1 MAPQYLAPAFARND
15 RRPIPN
21 AEYPNPWVI
30 GIGFWRRLMPQA
42 DLVLLHAPSVYDFRK
57 ESILYGPV
65 SDLVP
70 STPVFEMYPIGLTTI
85 AEYLER
91 HGLRVR
97 IVNLAVRMLGSDRF
111 DPKKMIQKLKPAAFG
126 IDLHWM
132 PHAHGAIE
140 VARLCKVLHPD
151 VPVMFGGF
159 SSTYFHQELIRRP
172 EVDFVLRGDSTEEPV
187 LQLMRHLTTR
197 GSPGVRAEWA
207 GGPDAPPLA
216 EIPNLTWR
224 EPDGTVHVNAL
235 TYSPENLDH
244 VLIDYSYVVKAVARY
259 RDLAS
264 FVPFKGWL
272 GYPITAALSVRG
284 CTHNCKTCGGSATS
298 FAALHNRRR
307 PAYRAPEVLAQDIR
321 NIARFS
327 RGPAFILGDIR
338 QPGQEYA
345 DRFLRA
351 IQGYEGPVIV
361 ELFDPAG
368 REFIQRVA
376 RAMPNWTLEISL
388 ESHSEEVR
396 AAFGRPYKN
405 ADVEDT
411 MRYALEAGVKRL
423 DVFFMI
429 GLPKQDVQS
438 VLDTV
443 DYCEVLMRDLPGT
456 SRSNNGPDRRLFPF
470 ISPLAPFLDPGSPVF
485 ENPERYGYRFFART
499 LEEHR
504 QALVQPSW
512 KYVLNYE
519 TQWMNR
525 DQIVDSTYEAGLRLN
540 RLKAA
545 HGLVD
550 PAQAQRT
557 EARILKARRLIAQV
571 DDIMSIE
578 DAELRARLLRA
589 IKPQVDQ
596 ANLSTVC
603 DKAELTVPMR
613 GLKLNVPRAAGILVE
628 QMVKQFLHR
637 TETLPSKSPA
647 EPAGSDGMSH

>member
-1 MAPQYLAPAFARND
+1 
-15 RRPIPN
+15 
-21 AEYPNPWVI
+21 
-30 GIGFWRRLMPQA
+30 MPQA

-57 ESILYGPV
+57 KSILYGPV

-91 HGLRVR
+91 HGLKAR
-97 IVNLAVRMLGSDRF
+97 IANLAVRMLNSDRF
-111 DPKKMIQKLKPAAFG
+111 DAEQMIQKLRPAAFG

-140 VARLCKVLHPD
+140 VARLCKKHHPD

-159 SSTYFHQELIRRP
+159 SSTYFHEELARRP
-172 EVDFVLRGDSTEEPV
+172 EVDFVVRGDSTEVPV
-187 LQLMRHLTTR
+187 LRLMQHLT
-197 GSPGVRAEWA
+197 GQPK
-207 GGPDAPPLA
+207 APPLA
-216 EIPNLTWR
+216 EVPNLTWQ
-224 EPDGTVHVNAL
+224 DSAGTVRVNEL
-235 TYSPENLDH
+235 TYSPDSLDH

-284 CTHNCKTCGGSATS
+284 CTHNCRTCGGSAAT
-298 FAALHNRRR
+298 FAALHNRRQ
-307 PAYRAPEVLAQDIR
+307 PAYRAPEDLAQDIR

-327 RGPAFILGDIR
+327 KGPVFILGDIR
-338 QPGQEYA
+338 QPGEEYA

-351 IQGYEGPVIV
+351 IHGYQGPVIV
-361 ELFDPAG
+361 ELFDAAD
-368 REFIQRVA
+368 RAFVRRLSE
-376 RAMPNWTLEISL
+376 AMPNWTLEVSL
-388 ESHSEEVR
+388 ETHSEEVR

-405 ADVEDT
+405 APMEAT
-411 MRYALEAGVKRL
+411 MRYALEHGVKRL

-429 GLPKQDVQS
+429 GLPKQDYQS
-438 VLDTV
+438 VMDTV
-443 DYCEVLMRDLPGT
+443 DYCEYLMREIDPGP
-456 SRSNNGPDRRLFPF
+456 GRRLIPF

-519 TQWMNR
+519 TEWMNR
-525 DQIVDSTYEAGLRLN
+525 DEIVDSTYEAGLRLN
-540 RLKAA
+540 RLKARY
-545 HGLVD
+545 GLVD
-550 PAQAQRT
+550 AAQAEAT
-557 EARILKARRLIAQV
+557 EARILKARRLISQV
-571 DDIMSIE
+571 DDILSIE
-578 DAELRARLLRA
+578 DAERRAKLLRA
-589 IKPQVDQ
+589 IKPQVDN

-603 DKAELTVPMR
+603 DKTE
-613 GLKLNVPRAAGILVE
+613 LNVPLTGIKLNLPRAACFFLSQILGR
-628 QMVKQFLHR
+628 FLPR
-637 TETLPSKSPA
+637 PRRDPVTS
-647 EPAGSDGMSH
+647 

>member
-1 MAPQYLAPAFARND
+1 
-15 RRPIPN
+15 
-21 AEYPNPWVI
+21 
-30 GIGFWRRLMPQA
+30 MPQA

-91 HGLRVR
+91 QGLKVR
-97 IVNLAVRMLGSDRF
+97 IVNLAVRMLNSERF
-111 DPKKMIQKLKPAAFG
+111 QPEKLIRQLRPVAFG

-140 VARLCKVLHPD
+140 VARLCKKHHPD
-151 VPVMFGGF
+151 IPVMFGGF
-159 SSTYFHQELIRRP
+159 SSTYYHRELVVRP
-172 EVDFVLRGDSTEEPV
+172 EVDFVVRGDSTEEPV
-187 LQLMRHLTTR
+187 LQLLQHL
-197 GSPGVRAEWA
+197 A
-207 GGPDAPPLA
+207 GRPEAPALA
-216 EIPNLTWR
+216 EIPNLTWQ
-224 EPDGTVHVNAL
+224 ETDGTIQVNEL
-235 TYSPENLDH
+235 TYSPADLDH

-284 CTHNCKTCGGSATS
+284 CSHNCRTCGGSAAT

-307 PAYRAPEVLAQDIR
+307 PAYRAPEDLAQDIR

-327 RGPAFILGDIR
+327 NGPVFILGDIR

-351 IQGYEGPVIV
+351 IQGYQGPVIV
-361 ELFDPAG
+361 ELFDAAD
-368 REFIQRVA
+368 REFVQRLA
-376 RAMPNWTLEISL
+376 SAMPNWTLEISL

-396 AAFGRPYKN
+396 SAFGRPYKN
-405 ADVEDT
+405 APIEDT
-411 MRYALEAGVKRL
+411 MRYALEAGVRRL

-429 GLPKQDVQS
+429 GLPKQDYQS
-438 VLDTV
+438 VMDTV
-443 DYCEVLMRDLPGT
+443 DYSEYLIRDLDT
-456 SRSNNGPDRRLFPF
+456 GPTKRLIPF

-504 QALVQPSW
+504 RALVQPSW

-519 TQWMNR
+519 TQWLNR

-540 RLKAA
+540 RLKARY
-545 HGLVD
+545 GLVD
-550 PAQAQRT
+550 PAQANRT
-557 EARILKARRLIAQV
+557 EERIRKARNLSAQV
-571 DDIMSIE
+571 DDIMSIQ
-578 DAELRARLLRA
+578 DAGRRDRLLRA
-589 IKPQVDQ
+589 IKPQVDD

-603 DKAELTVPMR
+603 DKAELNVPLR
-613 GLKLNVPRAAGILVE
+613 GVKLNISRGALFFAEQIVRRLWPKPAAT
-628 QMVKQFLHR
+628 R
-637 TETLPSKSPA
+637 
-647 EPAGSDGMSH
+647 

>member
-1 MAPQYLAPAFARND
+1 
-15 RRPIPN
+15 
-21 AEYPNPWVI
+21 
-30 GIGFWRRLMPQA
+30 MPQA

-57 ESILYGPV
+57 KSILYGPV

-91 HGLRVR
+91 QGFRVR
-97 IVNLAVRMLGSDRF
+97 IVNLAVRMLNSDRF
-111 DPKKMIQKLKPAAFG
+111 DAEKLIQKLKPVTFG
-126 IDLHWM
+126 VDLHWM

-140 VARLCKVLHPD
+140 IARLCKKHHPD

-159 SSTYFHQELIRRP
+159 SSSYYHDELIRRP
-172 EVDFVLRGDSTEEPV
+172 EVDYVVRGDSTEEPV
-187 LQLMRHLTTR
+187 LQLMQHLAAR
-197 GSPGVRAEWA
+197 PQ
-207 GGPDAPPLA
+207 APSLA
-216 EIPNLTWR
+216 EIPNLTWA
-224 EPDGTVHVNAL
+224 EPDSTVHANEI
-235 TYSPENLDH
+235 TYSPTNLDH

-284 CTHNCKTCGGSATS
+284 CSHNCRTCGGSATA

-307 PAYRAPEVLAQDIR
+307 PAYRDPEDLAQDIR

-327 RGPAFILGDIR
+327 KGPVFILGDIR
-338 QPGQEYA
+338 QPGEEYT

-361 ELFDPAG
+361 ELFDDAD
-368 REFIQRVA
+368 RDFIQRVA
-376 RAMPNWTLEISL
+376 KAMPNWTLEVSL

-405 ADVEDT
+405 APIEDT
-411 MRYALEAGVKRL
+411 MRYALEAGVRRL
-423 DVFFMI
+423 DIFFMI
-429 GLPKQDVQS
+429 GLPQQDYQS
-438 VLDTV
+438 VMDTV
-443 DYCEVLMRDLPGT
+443 DYCEYLMRDLDT
-456 SRSNNGPDRRLFPF
+456 GPERRLIPF

-485 ENPERYGYRFFART
+485 ENPDRYGYRLFSRT
-499 LEEHR
+499 VKEHR

-519 TQWMNR
+519 TKWMNR

-540 RLKAA
+540 RLKA
-545 HGLVD
+545 HYGLVD
-550 PAQAQRT
+550 LEQAQRT
-557 EARILKARRLIAQV
+557 EARIVKARRLIAQV

-578 DAELRARLLRA
+578 SAERRAKLLRA
-589 IKPQVDQ
+589 IKPQVDD

-603 DKAELTVPMR
+603 DKTELNVPLT
-613 GLKLNVPRAAGILVE
+613 GIKLNLPRAAGYFIGQAAKRL
-628 QMVKQFLHR
+628 LHP
-637 TETLPSKSPA
+637 TPETW
-647 EPAGSDGMSH
+647 

>member
-1 MAPQYLAPAFARND
+1 
-15 RRPIPN
+15 
-21 AEYPNPWVI
+21 
-30 GIGFWRRLMPQA
+30 
-42 DLVLLHAPSVYDFRK
+42 
-57 ESILYGPV
+57 
-65 SDLVP
+65 
-70 STPVFEMYPIGLTTI
+70 MYPIGLTTI

-91 HGLRVR
+91 HGFRVR
-97 IVNLAVRMLGSDRF
+97 IVNLAVRMLNSDRF
-111 DPKKMIQKLKPAAFG
+111 DAEKMIQNLRPVVFG

-140 VARLCKVLHPD
+140 VARLCKKHHPD
-151 VPVMFGGF
+151 VPVLFGGF
-159 SSTYFHQELIRRP
+159 SSTYFHEELVRRP
-172 EVDFVLRGDSTEEPV
+172 EADFVLRGDSTELPV
-187 LQLMRHLTTR
+187 LELMRHLT
-197 GSPGVRAEWA
+197 GH
-207 GGPDAPPLA
+207 PDALPLA
-216 EIPNLTWR
+216 DLPNLTWQ
-224 EPDGTVHVNAL
+224 EADGTVRANEI
-235 TYSPENLDH
+235 TYSPSNLDH

-284 CTHNCKTCGGSATS
+284 CTHNCRTCGGSAAT

-307 PAYRAPEVLAQDIR
+307 PAYRAPEDLAQDIR

-327 RGPAFILGDIR
+327 KGPVFILGDIR
-338 QPGQEYA
+338 QPGEEYA

-351 IQGYEGPVIV
+351 IDGYQGPVIV
-361 ELFDPAG
+361 ELFDGAD
-368 REFIQRVA
+368 RDFVRRLS

-405 ADVEDT
+405 GPIEDT

-429 GLPKQDVQS
+429 GLPKQDYQS
-438 VLDTV
+438 VMDTV
-443 DYCEVLMRDLPGT
+443 DYCQYLVKDLDQ
-456 SRSNNGPDRRLFPF
+456 GPDRRLIPF
-470 ISPLAPFLDPGSPVF
+470 VSPLAPFLDPGSPVF

-519 TQWMNR
+519 TEWMNR

-540 RLKAA
+540 RLKAQY
-545 HGLVD
+545 GLVE
-550 PAQAQRT
+550 PAQAERT
-557 EARILKARRLIAQV
+557 EARILRARRLIAQV
-571 DDIMSIE
+571 DDIVSIQDPE
-578 DAELRARLLRA
+578 RQAKLLHA
-589 IKPQVDQ
+589 IKPQVDD

-603 DKAELTVPMR
+603 DKTE
-613 GLKLNVPRAAGILVE
+613 LNVPLTGIRLNLPRAAGFF
-628 QMVKQFLHR
+628 VKQAVKRL
-637 TETLPSKSPA
+637 LPQTQ
-647 EPAGSDGMSH
+647 

>member
-1 MAPQYLAPAFARND
+1 
-15 RRPIPN
+15 
-21 AEYPNPWVI
+21 
-30 GIGFWRRLMPQA
+30 MPRA

-91 HGLRVR
+91 HGFRVR
-97 IVNLAVRMLGSDRF
+97 IVNLAVRMLGSERF
-111 DPKKMIQKLKPAAFG
+111 DAEKLIRTLKPAAFG

-140 VARLCKVLHPD
+140 VARLCKKYHPD
-151 VPVMFGGF
+151 IPVLLGGF
-159 SSTYFHQELIRRP
+159 SATYYHEELVERP

-187 LQLMRHLTTR
+187 LQLMRHLVDE
-197 GSPGVRAEWA
+197 PEAL
-207 GGPDAPPLA
+207 PLA
-216 EIPNLTWR
+216 EIPNLTWQDP
-224 EPDGTVHVNAL
+224 EGTPCANEI
-235 TYSPENLDH
+235 TYIPNNLDH

-284 CTHNCKTCGGSATS
+284 CTHNCRTCGGSAST
-298 FAALHNRRR
+298 FGAFHNRRH
-307 PAYRAPEVLAQDIR
+307 PAYRAPEDLAQDIR

-338 QPGQEYA
+338 QPGEEYA

-351 IQGYEGPVIV
+351 IHGYDGPVIV
-361 ELFDPAG
+361 ELFGDAD
-368 REFIQRVA
+368 RSFVQRVA
-376 RAMPNWTLEISL
+376 EAMPNWTLEVSL
-388 ESHSEEVR
+388 ESHSDDVR
-396 AAFGRPYKN
+396 AAFGRPFNN
-405 ADVEDT
+405 APIEDT

-429 GLPKQDVQS
+429 GLPKQDYRS

-443 DYCEVLMRDLPGT
+443 DYCEHLIRDLDQG
-456 SRSNNGPDRRLFPF
+456 SGRLFPF

-485 ENPERYGYRFFART
+485 ENPERYGYRLFART

-519 TQWMNR
+519 TEWMTR
-525 DQIVDSTYEAGLRLN
+525 DEIVDSTYEAGLRFN
-540 RLKAA
+540 RLKA
-545 HGLVD
+545 HYGLLD
-550 PAQAQRT
+550 SALAQRT
-557 EARILKARRLIAQV
+557 EERILRARRLIAQV
-571 DDIMSIE
+571 DDIMSIK
-578 DAELRARLLRA
+578 DTRRKAKLLRA
-589 IKPQVDQ
+589 IKPQVDC

-603 DKAELTVPMR
+603 DKTE
-613 GLKLNVPRAAGILVE
+613 LNVPLTGIKINLLPAVGIYLGQMIKRLRPQRAGGQARPGRKTVTGASE
-628 QMVKQFLHR
+628 ATQS
-637 TETLPSKSPA
+637 E
-647 EPAGSDGMSH
+647 

>member
-1 MAPQYLAPAFARND
+1 
-15 RRPIPN
+15 
-21 AEYPNPWVI
+21 
-30 GIGFWRRLMPQA
+30 MPQA

-91 HGLRVR
+91 HGFRVR
-97 IVNLAVRMLGSDRF
+97 IVNLAVRMLNSDRF
-111 DPKKMIQKLKPAAFG
+111 DAEKLIQKLRPVAFG

-140 VARLCKVLHPD
+140 VARLCKKYHPD
-151 VPVMFGGF
+151 IPVMFGGF
-159 SSTYFHQELIRRP
+159 SSSYYHEELILRP
-172 EVDFVLRGDSTEEPV
+172 EIDFVVRGDSTEEPV
-187 LQLMRHLTTR
+187 RQLMQNLTGR
-197 GSPGVRAEWA
+197 
-207 GGPDAPPLA
+207 PDAPALS
-216 EIPNLTWR
+216 EIPNLTWQ
-224 EPDGTVHVNAL
+224 EPDGEPQVNDI
-235 TYSPENLDH
+235 TFSPKNLDH

-284 CTHNCKTCGGSATS
+284 CTHNCKTCGGSAAAFS
-298 FAALHNRRR
+298 ALHNRRR
-307 PAYRAPEVLAQDIR
+307 PAFRAPEDLAQDIR

-327 RGPAFILGDIR
+327 KGPVFILGDIR
-338 QPGQEYA
+338 QAGEEYA

-351 IQGYEGPVIV
+351 IHGYQGPVIV
-361 ELFDPAG
+361 ELFGGAE
-368 REFIQRVA
+368 RSFIQRLA
-376 RAMPNWTLEISL
+376 EAMPNWTLEISL
-388 ESHSEEVR
+388 ETHSDEVR
-396 AAFGRPYKN
+396 AAFGRTYKN
-405 ADVEDT
+405 AEIEDT

-429 GLPKQDVQS
+429 GLPKQDYQS
-438 VLDTV
+438 VMDTV
-443 DYCEVLMRDLPGT
+443 DYCEYLMRDLDPG
-456 SRSNNGPDRRLFPF
+456 PVRRLIPF

-499 LEEHR
+499 VEEHR

-519 TQWMNR
+519 NQWMSR

-540 RLKAA
+540 RLKARY
-545 HGLVD
+545 GLVAAD
-550 PAQAQRT
+550 QAERT
-557 EARILKARRLIAQV
+557 EARILKARRLIQQV
-571 DDIMSIE
+571 DEIMSIE
-578 DAELRARLLRA
+578 DEARRAKLLRA
-589 IKPQVDQ
+589 IKPQVDN

-603 DKAELTVPMR
+603 DKAELNVPLK
-613 GLKLNVPRAAGILVE
+613 GLKLNLHRAAFFFAG
-628 QMVKQFLHR
+628 QMLRRV
-637 TETLPSKSPA
+637 LPPYKPGRG
-647 EPAGSDGMSH
+647 EPAASDVVPN

>member
-1 MAPQYLAPAFARND
+1 
-15 RRPIPN
+15 
-21 AEYPNPWVI
+21 
-30 GIGFWRRLMPQA
+30 MPQA

-91 HGLRVR
+91 HGFRVR
-97 IVNLAVRMLGSDRF
+97 IVNLAVRMLNSTKF
-111 DPKKMIQKLKPAAFG
+111 DAEKLIRKLKPAAFG

-140 VARLCKVLHPD
+140 VARLCKEIHPD
-151 VPVMFGGF
+151 VPIMFGGF
-159 SSTYFHQELIRRP
+159 SSTYYHAELIRRP
-172 EVDFVLRGDSTEEPV
+172 EVDFVVRGDSTEEPV
-187 LQLMRHLTTR
+187 LQLMQHLTGR
-197 GSPGVRAEWA
+197 PE
-207 GGPDAPPLA
+207 APALA
-216 EIPNLTWR
+216 DIPNLTWQDA
-224 EPDGTVHVNAL
+224 DGAVQANEL
-235 TYSPENLDH
+235 TYVPTTLDH

-284 CTHNCKTCGGSATS
+284 CTHNCRTCGGSAAA
-298 FAALHNRRR
+298 FAGLHNRRR
-307 PAYRAPEVLAQDIR
+307 PAYRSPEDLAQDIR
-321 NIARFS
+321 NMARFS
-327 RGPAFILGDIR
+327 RGPAFVLGDIR

-345 DRFLRA
+345 DRFLKA
-351 IQGYEGPVIV
+351 IHGYPGPVIV
-361 ELFDPAG
+361 ELFDAAG
-368 REFIQRVA
+368 PDFVQQVA
-376 RAMPNWTLEISL
+376 AALPNWTLEISL

-405 ADVEDT
+405 AAIEDT
-411 MRYALEAGVKRL
+411 MRFALEAGVKRL

-429 GLPKQDVQS
+429 GLPKQDYQS

-443 DYCEVLMRDLPGT
+443 DYCEYLMRDLDPG
-456 SRSNNGPDRRLFPF
+456 PQRRLIPF

-485 ENPERYGYRFFART
+485 ERPERYGYRFFART

-504 QALVQPSW
+504 QALLQPSW

-519 TQWMNR
+519 TEWMNR

-540 RLKAA
+540 RLKARY
-545 HGLVD
+545 GLVE
-550 PAQAQRT
+550 ATQAERT

-571 DDIMSIE
+571 DDIMSVE
-578 DAELRARLLRA
+578 DEGRRARLLRA
-589 IKPQVDQ
+589 IKPQVDD

-603 DKAELTVPMR
+603 DKTELNVPLA
-613 GLKLNVPRAAGILVE
+613 GIKLNLPRAAGFFLQHVAERLLSGVRQGGRREASPGPARSDLV
-628 QMVKQFLHR
+628 VR
-637 TETLPSKSPA
+637 
-647 EPAGSDGMSH
+647 